1 MFSSF
6 QDYSELGTEYG
17 GSILPASMGVNPP
30 DIYVNLKTNQAQY
43 KSGTIV
49 GASSVV
55 TVSRASAATQQNA
68 AGVWSS
74 VASNQLARS
83 DLGASIWESR
93 TNSIRNNTMAGA
105 VVMADGVELTTN
117 GNFAAQ
123 GTGWTVGTAGA
134 GGVVFTT
141 GNVAITGDGSTNGN
155 YISQQISGLIVGRS
169 YVVILAGSPS
179 FPNDNIGVGT
189 SAGNASVLAFTT
201 VSPNGANSTN
211 SDRVAFTATQTSL
224 WVTISHVGGNTHNI
238 TSVSRAAQAPA
249 TG

>member
-68 AGVWSS
+68 AGIWSS

-134 GGVVFTT
+134 G
-141 GNVAITGDGSTNGN
+141 
-155 YISQQISGLIVGRS
+155 
-169 YVVILAGSPS
+169 
-179 FPNDNIGVGT
+179 
-189 SAGNASVLAFTT
+189 
-201 VSPNGANSTN
+201 
-211 SDRVAFTATQTSL
+211 
-224 WVTISHVGGNTHNI
+224 
-238 TSVSRAAQAPA
+238 
-249 TG
+249 

>member
-43 KSGTIV
+43 KSGAIV

-117 GNFAAQ
+117 GTFVGGS
-123 GTGWTVGTAGA
+123 GTTTAGA
-134 GGVVFTT
+134 GNAQCSGWTINTTSGTSSITFT
-141 GNVAITGDGSTNGN
+141 GSSVQITGDNTTVNT
-155 YISQQISGLIVGRS
+155 YIAQQITGL
-169 YVVILAGSPS
+169 
-179 FPNDNIGVGT
+179 T
-189 SAGNASVLAFTT
+189 
-201 VSPNGANSTN
+201 
-211 SDRVAFTATQTSL
+211 
-224 WVTISHVGGNTHNI
+224 
-238 TSVSRAAQAPA
+238 
-249 TG
+249 